1 MSRPIKCNTL
11 KNTIDRRLI
20 DLVIAT
26 GIASVAS
33 QLVFVREY
41 LAQFQGNEIVVAQV
55 LFVWLALGGVG
66 TRLARLS
73 RSPSLN
79 FLCFLSLGLSALA
92 IVQIAAVRGLRPLIF
107 LPAEAV
113 GFYPILAF
121 TLMTMAP
128 YALLVGFVLPYALY
142 VLRIRTP
149 NFPGVSLYMADN
161 IGDVCGGA
169 LFAFCLVVWTTPM
182 QALAIANLPLIIAAV
197 RLIPYRW
204 IGWMGATVTAAVL
217 VSGLFVE
224 TRLLQPFTGEL
235 VAYEESRYARLTV
248 QKDKSQLTLFADGR
262 PLAGN
267 QSVMSAETHAHYP
280 LSQLDR
286 VNRILVVSA
295 IGGLTKELAK
305 YHPAEIDYVE
315 LDPATAR
322 LVDRFGIMPR
332 IRGMHVI
339 QADARVWLRRSRRR
353 YDAILM
359 NLDEPA
365 TYQLNRFFT
374 EGFIALVK
382 DRLNPQGIFSFSVHG
397 FANYPTPQ
405 QRQKISIL
413 AKTARRHFA
422 YVEILPGERLFFLC
436 GQHPL
441 DLNIPERLRAL
452 GIATQFV
459 GPYYYGT
466 ITPRRIEQ
474 VRNLID
480 RRAPANT
487 DSRPLLMGVMFD
499 QWFAKFGTSQAV
511 FWMVLAGL
519 SIIYVF
525 RLKREEYILFTT
537 GMTAMGSEILVIFA
551 FQIYLGYIYFKIGA
565 LVTVFLAGLLPG
577 AWLGR
582 RLSRRSK
589 PALLVSDL
597 FLISLVLAF
606 VLVLRAFGDIVPQGF
621 YYTCGFL
628 ISVAG
633 GFQFPLVLARLGDT
647 RAFATRIF
655 SVDLVGAAC
664 GVLVISTVLIPRWG
678 LMAAAAGLVALKL
691 TSFLLMGHAYVL
703 RSSTRFSIR

>member
-1 MSRPIKCNTL
+1 L

-20 DLVIAT
+20 VLVIAT

-41 LAQFQGNEIVVAQV
+41 LAQFQGNEIVVALV
-55 LFVWLALGGVG
+55 LFVWLILGGVG

-73 RSPSLN
+73 KSPSKNLLC
-79 FLCFLSLGLSALA
+79 FLCFGLSALA
-92 IVQIAAVRGLRPLIF
+92 VVQIAAVRALRPLIF

-113 GFYPILAF
+113 GFYAILSF
-121 TLMTMAP
+121 TLLTMAP
-128 YALLVGFVLPYALY
+128 YALLVGFVLPYTLY
-142 VLRIRTP
+142 VLRIRAP
-149 NFPGVSLYMADN
+149 NYPGVSLYMADN

-169 LFAFCLVVWTTPM
+169 LFAFCLVFWTTPM
-182 QALAIANLPLIIAAV
+182 QALAIANLPLIIAAL
-197 RLIPYRW
+197 RLIPHRW
-204 IGWMGATVTAAVL
+204 IGWMGATVSAAVL
-217 VSGLFVE
+217 VSGVLVE
-224 TRLLQPFTGEL
+224 ARLLRPFTGEL
-235 VAYEESRYARLTV
+235 VAYKESQYARLTV
-248 QKDKSQLTLFADGR
+248 QKDGSQLTLFADGR

-267 QSVMSAETHAHYP
+267 QSVMSAEMHAHYP

-286 VNRILVVSA
+286 VNRVLIVSA
-295 IGGLTKELAK
+295 IGGLTAELAK
-305 YHPAEIDYVE
+305 YHPTEIEYVE
-315 LDPATAR
+315 LDPATAN

-332 IRGMHVI
+332 IRGMRVI
-339 QADARVWLRRSRRR
+339 QADARAWLRRSNRR

-382 DRLNPQGIFSFSVHG
+382 DRLNSQGIFSFSVQG
-397 FANYPTPQ
+397 FANYPTQQ
-405 QRQKISIL
+405 QRRKISIL
-413 AKTARRHFA
+413 AMTARRHFSH
-422 YVEILPGERLFFLC
+422 VEILPGERLFFLC
-436 GQHPL
+436 GQQPL
-441 DLNIPERLRAL
+441 DLNIPERLQAL

-459 GPYYYGT
+459 GPYYDGV
-466 ITPRRIEQ
+466 ITPQRIEQ
-474 VRNLID
+474 VRGIID
-480 RRAPANT
+480 QRAPANT

-499 QWFAKFGTSQAV
+499 QWFAKFGASQV
-511 FWMVLAGL
+511 IFWVVLAAL
-519 SIIYVF
+519 SIIYML

-582 RLSRRSK
+582 RWSGRSK
-589 PALLVSDL
+589 QALLVSDL
-597 FLISLVLAF
+597 FLIFLVLTF
-606 VLVLRAFGDIVPQGF
+606 VLVLRAGGETIPQGF
-621 YYTCGFL
+621 YYACGFL

-655 SVDLVGAAC
+655 AVDLVGAAC
-664 GVLVISTVLIPRWG
+664 GALVISTVLIPRWG
-678 LMAAAAGLVALKL
+678 LMAAAGVLVAFKL
-691 TSFLLMGHAYVL
+691 TSFLIMGHAYVL
-703 RSSTRFSIR
+703 RSSTHLSIR